1 MSDTSVVVRAAGLG
15 KKFCRSLRQSM
26 LLGMKDSMRHLV
38 GLRVDSS
45 KLRPGE
51 FWALRDVSFELG
63 PGRCLGIMGVNGSG
77 KTTLLRVLN
86 GVYAPDSG
94 SVMLRGRVGAL
105 IAAGAGFTPLLSG
118 RENIYISGSVLG
130 MSRREIDARLEEIVA
145 FADIGDVIDSP
156 VKYYSNGMSV
166 RLGFAIAAM
175 SEPEILIVDEV
186 LAVGDLNF
194 QKKCYE
200 YLHRLKNQGTTIL
213 LVSHSVGAIWA
224 ICDEGLLLHE
234 GRVEARGSVEGI
246 IRAYDDWNSAQ
257 ALTSASN
264 ATAGKER
271 SELATEYGGH
281 RGGTGDV
288 VMLQT
293 RCLGLDE
300 RERTEFEFG
309 CGMIFE
315 SLIDVRARLRGPVF
329 RYTLDSVHYKYI
341 ATLDNIEQG
350 TSFALLEPG
359 RYRLL
364 TKLQHQNLR

>member
-145 FADIGDVIDSP
+145 FADIGDVKI
-156 VKYYSNGMSV
+156 
-166 RLGFAIAAM
+166 
-175 SEPEILIVDEV
+175 
-186 LAVGDLNF
+186 
-194 QKKCYE
+194 
-200 YLHRLKNQGTTIL
+200 
-213 LVSHSVGAIWA
+213 
-224 ICDEGLLLHE
+224 
-234 GRVEARGSVEGI
+234 GRAHV
-246 IRAYDDWNSAQ
+246 
-257 ALTSASN
+257 
-264 ATAGKER
+264 
-271 SELATEYGGH
+271 
-281 RGGTGDV
+281 
-288 VMLQT
+288 
-293 RCLGLDE
+293 
-300 RERTEFEFG
+300 
-309 CGMIFE
+309 
-315 SLIDVRARLRGPVF
+315 
-329 RYTLDSVHYKYI
+329 
-341 ATLDNIEQG
+341 
-350 TSFALLEPG
+350 
-359 RYRLL
+359 
-364 TKLQHQNLR
+364 